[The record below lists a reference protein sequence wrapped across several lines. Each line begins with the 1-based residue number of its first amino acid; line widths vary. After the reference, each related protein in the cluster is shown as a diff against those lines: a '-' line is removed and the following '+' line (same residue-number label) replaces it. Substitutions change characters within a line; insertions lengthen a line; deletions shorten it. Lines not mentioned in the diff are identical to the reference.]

1 MGTQRAFMVVVYVVL
16 FLLGAVQGV
25 IGSFQYSRSPV
36 PLVAIFFAVAI
47 FVTCLLCGWGLRS
60 FAGGL
65 LPAVGWII
73 ASFVLSMPSSNGS
86 VIITNTTAGKWYL
99 YGGAVAAVAGATAVF
114 FLWAR
119 GQSRSGNQPPKRSA
133 PPP

>member
-1 MGTQRAFMVVVYVVL
+1 MALVYLVL
-16 FLLGAVQGV
+16 FLLGAIQGV

-36 PLVAIFFAVAI
+36 PLVAIVFDVVIFA
-47 FVTCLLCGWGLRS
+47 TCVLCGWGLRS

-99 YGGAVAAVAGATAVF
+99 YGGAVAAVAGSTAVF

-119 GQSRSGNQPPKRSA
+119 GQSRSGNQPAKRSA

>member
-1 MGTQRAFMVVVYVVL
+1 MGTQRAFMAVVYVVL
-16 FLLGAVQGV
+16 FLLGAVQGI

-36 PLVAIFFAVAI
+36 PLVAIIFVVAI

-65 LPAVGWII
+65 LPAIGWII

-99 YGGAVAAVAGATAVF
+99 YGGAVAAAAGSTAVF
-114 FLWAR
+114 VLWAR
-119 GQSRSGNQPPKRSA
+119 GKSRSR
-133 PPP
+133 